1 MKIMKKTGDRN
12 SAFYEEERDIMARST
27 SSWLTKLD
35 YAFQVIELIYTYT
48 FLKISTWYLYIF
60 LACL

>member
-1 MKIMKKTGDRN
+1 MKIMKKTGDKN

-35 YAFQVIELIYTYT
+35 YAFQVI
-48 FLKISTWYLYIF
+48 
-60 LACL
+60 